1 MTIQDSPAEIG
12 IEFGGMMR
20 ITQFE
25 VTGPD
30 GSVPLDGQPGSE
42 QVERYFVKPGEILS
56 AGDYQVCW
64 RGLSDDGH
72 MMTDGFNFSVEPRPM
87 AWWFSVNSLDVWTVA
102 MILVAAGVYLS
113 ALVATGA
120 VLFRLAFPQLLNMT
134 GGTSPAWVSLLSG
147 PGLS

>member
-1 MTIQDSPAEIG
+1 PKDGVTIQDSPAEIG

-56 AGDYQVCW
+56 AGDYQVRW

-72 MMTDGFNFSVEPRPM
+72 MMTDGFNFSVEP
-87 AWWFSVNSLDVWTVA
+87 
-102 MILVAAGVYLS
+102 
-113 ALVATGA
+113 
-120 VLFRLAFPQLLNMT
+120 
-134 GGTSPAWVSLLSG
+134 
-147 PGLS
+147 

>member
-1 MTIQDSPAEIG
+1 MQKKTSSLPIIHATLATLLLSLAIPVLAHEGLANTSPRDGVTIQDSPAEIG

-56 AGDYQVCW
+56 AGDYQVHW

-72 MMTDGFNFSVEPRPM
+72 MMSDGFNFSVEP
-87 AWWFSVNSLDVWTVA
+87 
-102 MILVAAGVYLS
+102 
-113 ALVATGA
+113 
-120 VLFRLAFPQLLNMT
+120 
-134 GGTSPAWVSLLSG
+134 
-147 PGLS
+147 